1 MASRNVRQRLSDS
14 IRNYVAKTVF
24 TYTQTMGLKERQEI
38 EGLTEKVI
46 SRLEKDMSMDE
57 HTAAKRLEPTLP
69 GMEHLVAPIIPQ
81 PPSRDRIETIVNE
94 LLAEKAGARHPLE
107 KPAVELSQPV
117 ISEPAIKPPQAV
129 ELSQS
134 VMSTPAIKPVPVGEL
149 SPQVISKPV
158 IKSAPAVELPPV
170 ELSLSENALVVLEK
184 RYLQKDS
191 RGNVI
196 ETPMDLFRRV
206 SKHVASAELIFDKQ
220 ADAGTWE
227 ERFFRLMTSLDFL
240 PNSPTLMNAGREL
253 GQLSACFVLPI
264 EDSMESIFDAVKYT
278 ALIHKSGGGTGFSFS
293 RLRPK
298 KDRVGST
305 GGVASG
311 PVSFMRAF
319 DVATDVIKQ
328 GGMRRGANM
337 GILNIDHPDILEFIS
352 SKEDPKAFTNFN
364 ISVAITDA
372 FMQAI
377 EQGADYGL
385 VNPHNREVEGK
396 LNARQ
401 VFDKIVDMAWRTGD
415 PGMIFID
422 RINQFNSTP
431 NLGNIESTNPCGEQ
445 PLLPYESCNL
455 GSVNLSHMVKQ
466 SGGTSE
472 IDYDRLRDT
481 VKLAIRFLDDVIEV
495 NQFPLPQIA
504 EMTRKTRKVGLGV
517 MGFADMLIQLQVA
530 YNSDK
535 ALEVAEKVMRFVS
548 IEAMAESVELGR
560 SRGLFPAFGG
570 SAYDNEN
577 GPRVRNANRTTIAPT
592 GTLSIIAGC
601 SSGIE
606 PIFALSYFRHI
617 LDGEKLVEVNPYFEK
632 VAKEQNFFSP
642 EMMKKLAEGD
652 KLDTIQEAP
661 DGIKA
666 VFVTS
671 HDISPEWHIKIQSAF
686 QQFTDSAVSKTVNM
700 PHEATVEDVKNAYIL
715 AFKAG
720 LKGIT
725 IYRDRSRDS
734 QVLNTGQK
742 DAAVEN
748 NMAPDKD
755 KEADARLSP
764 RQRPKVTRGITER
777 VTTGCGYIYV
787 TVNYDDKGIC
797 EVFSSLGKAGGC
809 ASAQLE
815 ATSRL
820 ISLIFR
826 SGIDVSS
833 VIKQLRAIR
842 CPSVSWES
850 GRAILSCADA
860 IGSVLEKYIK
870 KDEDGAPAG
879 NHVASS
885 PAITGLC
892 PDCGN
897 LLVYQEGCHIC
908 PSCGYTKCG

>member
-1 MASRNVRQRLSDS
+1 MANRNAGQRLSDS
-14 IRNYVAKTVF
+14 LRNYVAKTVF
-24 TYTQTMGLKERQEI
+24 TYTQTMGLTERREI
-38 EGLTEKVI
+38 EELTEKLI
-46 SRLEKDMSMDE
+46 SKLEKDMAMDE
-57 HTAAKRLEPTLP
+57 QTTAKRLEPTLP
-69 GMEHLVAPIIPQ
+69 GMEDLVAPTIPQ

-94 LLAEKAGARHPLE
+94 LLAEKASVKLPPD
-107 KPAVELSQPV
+107 KPAADLSQPV
-117 ISEPAIKPPQAV
+117 MPAPAIKPAALAEPGQPV
-129 ELSQS
+129 
-134 VMSTPAIKPVPVGEL
+134 TPE
-149 SPQVISKPV
+149 
-158 IKSAPAVELPPV
+158 PAVQLPPV
-170 ELSLSENALVVLEK
+170 ELSLSENALVVLKK

-191 RGNVI
+191 QGNVI
-196 ETPMDLFRRV
+196 ETPADLFRRV
-206 SKHVASAELIFDKQ
+206 SKHIASAELIFDKQ
-220 ADAGTWE
+220 ADVGAWE
-227 ERFFRLMTSLDFL
+227 ERFFSLMASLDFL

-337 GILNIDHPDILEFIS
+337 GILNIDHPDILDFIS
-352 SKEDPKAFTNFN
+352 CKEDLKAFTNFN

-372 FMQAI
+372 FMQAV

-385 VNPHNREVEGK
+385 VNPHNKEVEGR
-396 LNARQ
+396 LSARE
-401 VFDKIVDMAWRTGD
+401 VFDKIVAMAWRTGD

-422 RINQFNSTP
+422 RINQYNSTP

-466 SGGTSE
+466 AGGRSE

-481 VKLAIRFLDDVIEV
+481 VKLAVRFLDDVIEV

-504 EMTRKTRKVGLGV
+504 EMSRKTRKIGLGV

-530 YNSDK
+530 YNSDQ
-535 ALEVAEKVMRFVS
+535 ALEAAGQIMRFIS
-548 IEAMAESVELGR
+548 EEATAESVSLGR
-560 SRGLFPAFGG
+560 SRGLFPAFSGSLYDSEGG
-570 SAYDNEN
+570 L
-577 GPRVRNANRTTIAPT
+577 RVRNANRTTIAPT
-592 GTLSIIAGC
+592 GTLSIIANC

-606 PIFALSYFRHI
+606 PVFALSYFRHI

-632 VAKEQNFFSP
+632 AAKEQNFYSDGL
-642 EMMKKLAEGD
+642 MKKLAEGE
-652 KLDTIQEAP
+652 KLETIKEAP
-661 DGIKA
+661 AGLKA

-686 QQFTDSAVSKTVNM
+686 QKYTDSAVSKTVNL
-700 PHEATVEDVKNAYIL
+700 PREASIADVKDAYL
-715 AFKAG
+715 MAYEAG

-725 IYRDRSRDS
+725 IYRDRSRDG
-734 QVLNTGQK
+734 QVLNTGQR

-748 NMAPDKD
+748 SKAAEKD
-755 KEADARLSP
+755 READARLSP

-870 KDEDGAPAG
+870 KEEDGTPAG
-879 NHVASS
+879 NYVNSS
-885 PAITGLC
+885 PTISGLC

-908 PSCGYTKCG
+908 PGCGYTKCG